1 MNSTLFYVLY
11 MYQHSFEYSKVGYA
25 AAIGW
30 ILLVLV
36 ALFTGLLFKTK
47 KYWVYE

>member
-1 MNSTLFYVLY
+1 
-11 MYQHSFEYSKVGYA
+11 MYQQSFEFSKVGYA
-25 AAIGW
+25 AAMGW

-36 ALFTGLLFKTK
+36 SMFPGLLFKTK